1 MTLVAEK
8 IDQAVALLNELDL
21 DCWMTFVRE
30 SEINGDPML
39 AYVLGAPV
47 TWVSAF
53 IVCRSGATW
62 AVVGQGDRQT
72 VEDLGRYQHVSSY
85 VKDFREDLTRVLSRL
100 DPATI
105 AVNYSP
111 TSEVADGL
119 THGMFLTLRGL
130 LESLGLADRLVSA
143 EALVARLRG
152 RKSRAELDRI
162 GRAITE
168 ALEVFDVGHRAMR
181 PGMAE
186 RELAAV
192 MHAEAARRGLPVAW
206 SADTCP
212 AVFSGPDARDLHARP
227 SERQLARG
235 HLLYVDFGVRWD
247 GYCSDLQRTYF
258 VRDSDGEVPPEVRRG
273 FDTLVQAIEAARQA
287 MRPGVQGVD
296 VDALVR
302 EALRVAGYDDFPHA
316 LGHQVGRFA
325 HDGSALLGPAW
336 EKYAGRPFEPLEAG
350 MVFTIEPRLFVAGR
364 GTVSLEEMV
373 VVTPAGAE
381 FLGPPQRALLLV

>member
-1 MTLVAEK
+1 MTLVAQK
-8 IDQAVALLNELDL
+8 IDQAVALLRELDL
-21 DCWMTFVRE
+21 DCWITFVRE

-85 VKDFREDLTRVLSRL
+85 VKDFRDDLTRVLARL
-100 DPATI
+100 DPGTI

-119 THGMFLTLRGL
+119 THGMFLTLRSL

-143 EALVARLRG
+143 EPLVARLRG
-152 RKSRAELDRI
+152 RKSQGELDRI

-168 ALEVFDVGHRAMR
+168 ALDIFDVAHHAMR
-181 PGMAE
+181 PGLSE
-186 RELAAV
+186 RELAAA
-192 MHAEAARRGLPVAW
+192 MHAEASRRGLPVAW
-206 SADTCP
+206 SAETCP
-212 AVFSGPDARDLHARP
+212 AVFSGPEARDLHARP
-227 SERQLARG
+227 SDWTLAPG
-235 HLLYVDFGVRWD
+235 HLLYVDFGVRWE

-258 VRDSDGEVPPEVRRG
+258 VREADGQVPADVRRG
-273 FDTLVQAIEAARQA
+273 FDTLVKAIDDARQA
-287 MRPGVQGVD
+287 MRPGVQGVAID
-296 VDALVR
+296 TLVR
-302 EALRVAGYDDFPHA
+302 EALQAGGYEDFPHA

-350 MVFTIEPRLFVAGR
+350 MVFTIEPRLFVPGR
-364 GTVSLEEMV
+364 GTVSIEEMV
-373 VVTPAGAE
+373 VVTPSGAE
-381 FLGPPQRALLLV
+381 FLGPPQRSLLLV